1 MALGKTK
8 SLLQLGWEE
17 GKRTFKYFTLIAL
30 HSKCRELKMSKWFL
44 GDIFLMHTKAC
55 GAANSKRIETSYSY
69 LFHTSSATFLF
80 CRLSYFNEVDG
91 VIYIASLSGY
101 NLNLE
106 EDPSENQMIEC
117 IKLFYTLTNSAFFA
131 KTPFILFL
139 NKTDVFKWVIFT
151 NYIHRNM

>member
-1 MALGKTK
+1 MPQCAWLGRRKK
-8 SLLQLGWEE
+8 
-17 GKRTFKYFTLIAL
+17 TFKYFTLIAL

-55 GAANSKRIETSYSY
+55 GAANSKRIETPY

-139 NKTDVFKWVIFT
+139 NKTDVFK
-151 NYIHRNM
+151 